1 MLSFVKRWL
10 RFNRNFLLAC
20 RLSGNRTH
28 SIPCKPTTSTNLA
41 KKSAD
46 YHRSFAAYWI
56 RYSSSDL
63 VGIVICERGLLHA
76 LIRQL
81 IPVFPNP
88 SSNLRFSN
96 RHLVIHLVQTINCSW
111 SDYTRTGSCYP
122 KLDYSCIC
130 SNSRWYRNPDDLDRS

>member
-28 SIPCKPTTSTNLA
+28 SISCKPTTSTNLA

-46 YHRSFAAYWI
+46 YYRSFAAYWI

-63 VGIVICERGLLHA
+63 VGIVICKRGLLHA

-88 SSNLRFSN
+88 CSNLRSSY
-96 RHLVIHLVQTINCSW
+96 RHLVIHLVQTTNCGW
-111 SDYTRTGSCYP
+111 SDHTRTGSCYP
-122 KLDYSCIC
+122 EPDYSCIR
-130 SNSRWYRNPDDLDRS
+130 SNSRWYCYPNDFDRS